1 MNFSQKYKYFKKS
14 SYIRKT
20 IAQLT
25 NINMK
30 SVQTKQLAWRKGLMK
45 RTSLVLAF
53 FFAFMSF
60 AGAQSLKVTGTVKNN
75 QGGAET
81 GVVVFLKSDKSVA
94 AMTDSEGRYS
104 ITVPAGDEVIVFS
117 ILGFKTAEVPVSGR
131 SVVNVVLE
139 EDATYLDEVVVV
151 GYGTQ
156 RKQFVVGSVSQA
168 TSKDLLK
175 APTSDV
181 QSMLTGRLAGMTNIQ
196 KTGTPGEGNNTMLVR
211 GLSTFNNSGPL
222 VIVDGVPRTMNNINP
237 NDIATVS
244 ILKDAAT
251 AAIYGVQAANGVVLI
266 TTKTGAQGKANISY
280 DGSVTFSTNTAVPDL
295 MNAEQYIYWHNKAK
309 EMDGQEPYWTEEK
322 IAKMKEMGVYGETD
336 WFSKIFDNYGLT
348 HQHNVSASG
357 GTDKIRYY
365 ASLGLM
371 DEDGILRNTNYR
383 RYNVRGSIDA
393 DLAQNLKLTMNIA
406 GNYSDRHWPGLNF
419 KSQSEFSP
427 ITQAYYAVPC
437 VASEYKDP
445 ETGKGYPLGY
455 TNGTYTYNS
464 GAALDTGYQNQ
475 VSYRAEVSSKVE
487 YDFKAIPFLSGLK
500 ASVFMGYNYLHT
512 ADRNFLESYTIYK
525 YDPKS
530 MSVIPQ
536 TSLGISETNFNRS
549 SSIGWNL
556 MIRPQLTYEREFG
569 KHNVSGLF
577 LFERYK
583 SYGETMTGYKK
594 GYFSDYPVDISTG
607 MSDNYPYTSGSFSH
621 SGMASFAGRLS
632 YAYDKRYLAEFTF
645 RADGSYKFAP
655 EDRWG
660 YFPSVALGWVISEE
674 GFMDEVTFIDHL
686 KLRASAGV
694 LGSDDTGE
702 YLYMQT
708 YSSTGTASYIW
719 DGVGKPAFYT
729 TGYVHEGLTWS
740 RTNTYNVGVEL
751 KALDNRLSFEFDWF
765 YKYTKNILEYGS
777 STYAPSLGGNNPYW
791 DNSGEVDNR
800 GFDMTIN
807 WGDAYANGWSYNLT
821 GIVGW
826 SRNKVL
832 KKKIADDHPSYRAIL
847 GQPMGSI
854 YGFNALGLFQTQEQ
868 VDNYPTAPSGWLEL
882 GAIMYEDV
890 NGDGKIDS
898 NHDYVKIG
906 RSSIPEMT
914 FSFNAEVAWK
924 DLSLSVLL
932 QGATLCNYQLN
943 GCYNNGNTDGTM
955 FTRQFYGGG
964 NSLLHLVSDSWRP
977 DNTDARYPR
986 LAASTNPNNA
996 WASSW
1001 WVIDGSYLRVK
1012 NVQLSYSLPK
1022 KILNFGKNGGIDRVR
1037 IYAAGTNLLTFS
1049 SYKYLDPENP
1059 GINNG
1064 YYPQQRTFSLGLNLT
1079 F

>member
-1 MNFSQKYKYFKKS
+1 
-14 SYIRKT
+14 
-20 IAQLT
+20 
-25 NINMK
+25 MK
-30 SVQTKQLAWRKGLMK
+30 SVKLLLASRKDVLM
-45 RTSLVLAF
+45 RIALIFSLFLAF
-53 FFAFMSF
+53 IPYAD
-60 AGAQSLKVTGTVKNN
+60 AQALKVTGVVKNN
-75 QGGAET
+75 TGGAEA
-81 GVVVFLKSDKSVA
+81 GVVVFLKTDNSVG
-94 AMTDSEGRYS
+94 AMTDTEGRYS
-104 ITVPAGDEVIVFS
+104 ISVPSKDAVLVFS
-117 ILGFKTAEVPVSGR
+117 LLGFKTAEVPVSGR
-131 SVVNVVLE
+131 ATVNVVLE
-139 EDATYLDEVVVV
+139 PDATSLDEVVVV

-244 ILKDAAT
+244 VLKDAAT
-251 AAIYGVQAANGVVLI
+251 AAIYGVQAANGVILI
-266 TTKTGAQGKANISY
+266 TTKSGAQGKANISY

-295 MNAEQYIYWHNKAK
+295 MNAQEYIYWHNKAK
-309 EMDGQEPYWTEEK
+309 EMDGQEPYWTEDK
-322 IAKMKEMGVYGETD
+322 IALMKEMGVYGETD
-336 WFSKIFDNYGLT
+336 WFSEIYKDYGLT
-348 HQHNVSASG
+348 QQHNISASG

-371 DEDGILRNTNYR
+371 DEDGILRNTEYS
-383 RYNVRGSIDA
+383 RYNVRTSIEA
-393 DLAQNLKLTMNIA
+393 DLAQNLKFTMNVA
-406 GNYSDRHWPGLNF
+406 GNYTDRLWPGLNF

-437 VASEYKDP
+437 VASTYTDP
-445 ETGKGYPLGY
+445 ATGQTYPLGF

-475 VSYRAEVSSKVE
+475 VSYRAEVSSKIE
-487 YDFKAIPFLSGLK
+487 YDFQAIPFLQGLK

-512 ADRNFLESYTIYK
+512 TDRNFLEAYTIYK
-525 YDPKS
+525 YNPKG
-530 MSVIPQ
+530 MTVLPQ

-549 SSIGWNL
+549 SSLGTNL
-556 MIRPQLTYEREFG
+556 MIRPQVTYDREFG
-569 KHNVSGLF
+569 KHNVSALF
-577 LFERYK
+577 LFERYN
-583 SYGETMTGYKK
+583 SYSETMTGYKK

-607 MSDNYPYTSGSFSH
+607 MTDQAPYTSGSFSH

-632 YAYDKRYLAEFTF
+632 YAYDKRYLAELTM

-660 YFPSVALGWVISEE
+660 YFPSLALGWVISEE
-674 GFMDEVTFIDHL
+674 GFMDGVSFIDHL
-686 KLRASAGV
+686 KLRTSAGV

-708 YSSTGTASYIW
+708 YSSTGSSYSYVW
-719 DGVGKPAFYT
+719 DGAAKSAFYT
-729 TGYVHEGLTWS
+729 SGYVHKGLTWS
-740 RTNTYNVGVEL
+740 RTNTYNIGLE
-751 KALDNRLSFEFDWF
+751 ARAFNNRLSFEFDWF
-765 YKYTKNILEYGS
+765 YKHTKNILEYGS
-777 STYAPSLGGNNPYW
+777 STYAPSLGGNNPSW

-807 WGDAYANGWSYNLT
+807 WGDAFASGWSYNLT

-826 SRNKVL
+826 SRNRVL

-868 VDNYPTAPSGWLEL
+868 IDNYPTAPSGWLEL

-898 NHDYVKIG
+898 THDYVKIG

-914 FSFNAEVAWK
+914 FSFNAEVSWK

-964 NSLLHLVSDSWRP
+964 NSLLHLVSDSWTP
-977 DNTDARYPR
+977 ENTDARYPR
-986 LAASTNPNNA
+986 LSASTNANNA

-1001 WVIDGSYLRVK
+1001 WVVDGSYLRVK

-1022 KILNFGKNGGIDRVR
+1022 TLLNRGKNGGIDRVR
-1037 IYAAGTNLLTFS
+1037 VYAAGTNLFTFS
-1049 SYKYLDPENP
+1049 AYKYMDPENP

-1064 YYPQQRTFSLGLNLT
+1064 YYPQQRTFSFGLNLT

>member
-445 ETGKGYPLGY
+445 ETGKVYPLGY

>member
-1 MNFSQKYKYFKKS
+1 
-14 SYIRKT
+14 
-20 IAQLT
+20 
-25 NINMK
+25 
-30 SVQTKQLAWRKGLMK
+30 MK
-45 RTSLVLAF
+45 RVESEHLASLKGNLLKISMIFCLFLAGVF
-53 FFAFMSF
+53 YAE
-60 AGAQSLKVTGTVKNN
+60 AQSFRVSGTVKGN
-75 QGGAET
+75 QGGAEA
-81 GVVVFLKSDKSVA
+81 GVVIFLKSDNSVG
-94 AMTDSEGRYS
+94 AMTDTEGRYS
-104 ITVPAGDEVIVFS
+104 INVPSKDGVLVFS
-117 ILGFKTAEVPVSGR
+117 LLGFKTAEVPINGR
-131 SVVNVVLE
+131 ATVDVILE
-139 EDATYLDEVVVV
+139 SDATALEEVVVV

-168 TSKDLLK
+168 TSKDLMK
-175 APTSDV
+175 APTTDV

-211 GLSTFNNSGPL
+211 GLSTFNSSSPL
-222 VIVDGVPRTMNNINP
+222 IIVDGVPRTMNNINP
-237 NDIATVS
+237 NDIETVS
-244 ILKDAAT
+244 VLKDAAT

-280 DGSVTFSTNTAVPDL
+280 DGSVTFTTNTAVPDL
-295 MNAEQYIYWHNKAK
+295 MNAQEYIYWHNKAK
-309 EMDGQEPYWTEEK
+309 QMDGQEPYWTDEK

-336 WFSKIFDNYGLT
+336 ALAQVFDDYGFT
-348 HQHNVSASG
+348 HQHNISASG

-371 DEDGILRNTNYR
+371 DEDGILRNTEYS
-383 RYNVRGSIDA
+383 RYNVRASIDA
-393 DLAQNLKLTMNIA
+393 DLAQNLKLTMNVA
-406 GNYSDRHWPGLNF
+406 GNYTDRMWPGLSF
-419 KSQSEFSP
+419 RTQSEFSP

-437 VASEYKDP
+437 VASEYTDP
-445 ETGKGYPLGY
+445 ATGEVFPLGY
-455 TNGTYTYNS
+455 TNGTYTYN
-464 GAALDTGYQNQ
+464 GAAALDTGYQNQ
-475 VSYRAEVSSKVE
+475 ISYRAEVSSKVE
-487 YDFKAIPFLSGLK
+487 YDFEAIKPLKGLK

-512 ADRNFLESYTIYK
+512 TDRNYLEAYQIFK
-525 YDPKS
+525 YDPKA
-530 MSVIPQ
+530 MSVLQQ
-536 TSLGISETNFNRS
+536 TSLGISENNFNRS
-549 SSIGWNL
+549 SSLGWNL

-577 LFERYK
+577 LFERYNT
-583 SYGETMTGYKK
+583 YGETMTGYKK
-594 GYFSDYPVDISTG
+594 GFFSDYPVDISTG
-607 MSDNYPYTSGSFSH
+607 LTESNPASGSFNH
-621 SGMASFAGRLS
+621 TGMASFAGRIS
-632 YAYDKRYLAEFTF
+632 YAYDKRYLAELTF

-660 YFPSVALGWVISEE
+660 YFPSLALGWVISEE
-674 GFMDEVTFIDHL
+674 KFMDNVSFIDLL

-708 YSSTGTASYIW
+708 YSTTGSSYSYVWNGTAMPS
-719 DGVGKPAFYT
+719 FYT
-729 TGYVHEGLTWS
+729 TGYVHQGLTWS
-740 RTNTYNVGVEL
+740 RTNTYNVGLEL
-751 KALDNRLSFEFDWF
+751 RAFNNRLNFEFDWF
-765 YKYTKNILEYGS
+765 YKYTKNILEYGT

-807 WGDAYANGWSYNLT
+807 WGDAFANGWSYNLT

-854 YGFNALGLFQTQEQ
+854 YGFNALGLFQTQEEL
-868 VDNYPTAPSGWLEL
+868 DNYPTAPSGWLEL
-882 GAIMYEDV
+882 GAIRYEDV

-898 NHDYVKIG
+898 THDYVKIG

-914 FSFNAEVAWK
+914 FSFNAEVSWK

-943 GCYNNGNTDGTM
+943 GAYNNGNTDGSM

-964 NSLLHLVSDSWRP
+964 NSLLHLVENSWTP
-977 DNTDARYPR
+977 ENTDARYPR
-986 LAASTNPNNA
+986 LSASTNANNA

-1022 KILNFGKNGGIDRVR
+1022 KILNTGKNGSIDRVR
-1037 IYAAGTNLLTFS
+1037 IYFAGTNLFTFS
-1049 SYKYLDPENP
+1049 AYKYLDPENP

-1064 YYPQQRTFSLGLNLT
+1064 YYPQQRTFSIGLNLT